1 MRVKTLL
8 KKIIAN
14 ITNKKLV
21 KKNKYSILLASVIV
35 IFMLSS
41 GKIVPNVLIR
51 MVNTLLGKIISVSVI
66 LYVSSKNM
74 THGILLTLL
83 FVYTVSLFN
92 ARTTEF
98 FTLSEQEVDAIKKMI
113 TENGGSPEDLDTL
126 LNDTDK
132 IVQIVNLIKDAGNT
146 MGDGGGGDPVAP
158 LAEEEAASDDT
169 TASDDAT
176 ATG

>member
-1 MRVKTLL
+1 
-8 KKIIAN
+8 
-14 ITNKKLV
+14 
-21 KKNKYSILLASVIV
+21 
-35 IFMLSS
+35 
-41 GKIVPNVLIR
+41 
-51 MVNTLLGKIISVSVI
+51 
-66 LYVSSKNM
+66 M